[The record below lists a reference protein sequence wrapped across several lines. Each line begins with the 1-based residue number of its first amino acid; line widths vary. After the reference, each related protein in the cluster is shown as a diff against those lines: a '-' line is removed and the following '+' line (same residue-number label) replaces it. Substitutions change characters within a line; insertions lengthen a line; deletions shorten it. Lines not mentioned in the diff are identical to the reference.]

1 MFMPCDVPDVFEEHC
16 LALKG
21 LKHKFFVKLKFQLII
36 IQVEWFKQNFIK
48 LVDVDAWKQF

>member
-36 IQVEWFKQNFIK
+36 RQVEWFKQNFIK